1 MNKLLL
7 ASSAVLAF
15 GAAAPAL
22 AADGNIVD
30 GFGSFSAGYNEL
42 NPGSSTYGGCEES
55 SCGSST
61 STNGVT
67 ANGLD
72 LNARVTVAVPLGG
85 AFGAQAD
92 GEYSRTVYHAS
103 DDGDSWT
110 QKLNDSTFAAHLFLR
125 DPSKGL
131 VGVVAQRTSTNGNF
145 GDGFATYYLGGEA
158 QAFVGRATVYG
169 QLTYGSDDATV
180 TDSNGINAKVEL
192 RYFPQDNLKLALRG
206 GYEFFKIT
214 PDARYNYCWADACSN
229 KVNTVAIG
237 ANAEYRLA
245 GSRVSVLGDVD
256 YRAIKLKSRA
266 DYGAGD
272 YEFGRQTAGDLRLM
286 VGVKLN
292 FGAGS
297 LFERD
302 RSGASLD
309 PVRSLGQ
316 HVAAFGGG
324 MSGPGFGDR

>member
-42 NPGSSTYGGCEES
+42 NPGSSTNGGCAGT
-55 SCGSST
+55 SCGSNT
-61 STNGVT
+61 STNGET
-67 ANGLD
+67 ASGLD

-92 GEYSRTVYHAS
+92 GEYSRTVYHVS
-103 DDGDSWT
+103 GNGSV
-110 QKLNDSTFAAHLFLR
+110 KLNDSTFAAHVFLR

-214 PDARYNYCWADACSN
+214 PDARYNYCWADACSD
-229 KVNTVAIG
+229 KANTVSIG

-256 YRAIKLKSRA
+256 YRAIKLKSRV

-272 YEFGRQTAGDLRLM
+272 YEFSRQTAGDLRLM

-316 HVAAFGGG
+316 HAAAFGDGYGDGSGG
-324 MSGPGFGDR
+324 E